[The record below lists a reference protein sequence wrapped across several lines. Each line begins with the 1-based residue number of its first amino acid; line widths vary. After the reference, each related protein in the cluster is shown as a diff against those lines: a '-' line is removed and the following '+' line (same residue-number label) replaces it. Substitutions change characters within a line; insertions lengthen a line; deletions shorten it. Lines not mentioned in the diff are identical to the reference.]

1 MSAELP
7 LAGKRVLVTRAR
19 RQAGQLS
26 AELAKLGA
34 EAIEIPAIEILPPE
48 SFGALDA
55 ALLNLR
61 EYQWLIVTSANAV
74 RAIGERC
81 EALGVPAA
89 NFSHLQIAAIGAK
102 TARAL
107 DEAGLRASVV
117 PKEYVAESLLEA
129 LAAKADGARVLIARA
144 AAARD
149 VIPETLTRRG
159 ARVDVVEAYRTVVP
173 RESATKM
180 VEVFAGAP
188 PDAATFASSSA
199 VANFFLLLDAAGLKR
214 PDAMLAVSIGP
225 ITSQTLREHGWEP
238 ATEAD
243 PHDVAGLASSTVRAL
258 CLTADRS
265 PIKPKCPVLESK
277 EAAPRQ
283 QISPAMHFKS
293 HKLVE

>member
-48 SFGALDA
+48 SFAALDA

-81 EALGVPAA
+81 AALEISDAD
-89 NFSHLQIAAIGAK
+89 FSHVRIAAIGSK

-129 LAAKADGARVLIARA
+129 LPARADNARILIVRA

-149 VIPETLTRRG
+149 VIPEALTLRG

-173 RESATKM
+173 RESAAKM
-180 VEVFAGAP
+180 AEAFAGGP

-199 VANFFLLLDAAGLKR
+199 VTNFFHLLDAAGLRR

-225 ITSQTLREHGWEP
+225 ITSRTLREYRWEP
-238 ATEAD
+238 ASEAD
-243 PHDVAGLASSTVRAL
+243 PHDVAGLAAAAVRAMRAR
-258 CLTADRS
+258 T
-265 PIKPKCPVLESK
+265 
-277 EAAPRQ
+277 
-283 QISPAMHFKS
+283 HS
-293 HKLVE
+293 H